1 MIIFEYKVSPAR
13 LTPDVDKETS
23 YVRVTDNPKDNVTT
37 FFFGKEYH
45 HTISKEDID
54 RIKEIIDG
62 YPELLNIR
70 ELEPNSV
77 LDGSEYYFT
86 FSNGKKSNSF
96 TGYNIL
102 DYGSSPRK
110 NATMALRAAR
120 HIKDQVLGQ
129 NNIRTM
135 IPNRLQH
142 WPKYR
147 KSSNLIKI

>member
-1 MIIFEYKVSPAR
+1 MIIFEYKVSPAW
-13 LTPDVDKETS
+13 LTPDNDKETS
-23 YVRVTDNPKDNVTT
+23 YVRVTDDSKDNVTT
-37 FFFGKEYH
+37 FFFGKKYH
-45 HTISKEDID
+45 HTISKEYIDKIKDI
-54 RIKEIIDG
+54 ING
-62 YPELLNIR
+62 YPDLLNIR

-77 LDGSEYYFT
+77 LDGNEYHFT
-86 FSNGKKSNSF
+86 FSDGKKSNSF

-102 DYGSSPRK
+102 DYGRRPRK
-110 NATMALRAAR
+110 NATIALRAAR

-142 WPKYR
+142 WPKFR